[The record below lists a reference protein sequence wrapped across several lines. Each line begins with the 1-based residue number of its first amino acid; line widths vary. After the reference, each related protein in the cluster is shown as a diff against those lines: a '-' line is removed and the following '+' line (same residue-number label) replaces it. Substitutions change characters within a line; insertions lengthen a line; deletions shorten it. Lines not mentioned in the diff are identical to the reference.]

1 MEGTPGHRRGHAGTG
16 EDARGPGV
24 PSPRGDNPP
33 SPTAPGD
40 TGSAVS
46 LASPR
51 DPPGD
56 TEPDGDKVCAVCG
69 DRASGYHF
77 HVMSCEGCKGF
88 FRRSIIKGVRF
99 TCPLA
104 RRCPVTKAKRRQC
117 QACRL
122 QKCLDVGM
130 RKDMIMS
137 EEALRRRRELRGQ
150 RGQPGGQRGQQ
161 GQAGGQQ
168 GLTAEQQELIAL
180 LIAAHQRTFDSSF
193 SQFSSYWPAVRLLVP
208 SPRGSAVAAE
218 MSLSP
223 REEEPPDAPSLLPQ
237 FADLS
242 TFMIQQVIKFAKE
255 IPVFRSLPLE
265 AQISLLKGATL
276 GICQIRFNTVFNPAT
291 KAWECGQRCYT
302 IRDGALG
309 VLRCAQVY
317 LGVPQMFPGVLRC
330 APGVPRCAPVC
341 PGVFR
346 CAPGVLRC
354 AQGAQVCPRCSPDV
368 PHLCPRCAPGVPRH
382 VQLCPRCAPGVRRC
396 APAGFQQI
404 YLEPLLKFHESLRR
418 LRLHEAEYAL
428 LQAMLLF
435 SPDHAGIAQRDVID
449 QFQEKVAVTLQSYIE
464 HQHPRREDR
473 FLYAKLLLLLTELQT
488 LKAENTRQILHIHD
502 LSAMTPLL
510 SEIIS

>member
-1 MEGTPGHRRGHAGTG
+1 MTAPRDTVTRRSRGDGTG
-16 EDARGPGV
+16 
-24 PSPRGDNPP
+24 
-33 SPTAPGD
+33 
-40 TGSAVS
+40 VS
-46 LASPR
+46 LPS
-51 DPPGD
+51 PPGD

-69 DRASGYHF
+69 DRANGYHF

-88 FRRSIIKGVRF
+88 FRRSILKGVRF

-130 RKDMIMS
+130 RRDMIMS

-150 RGQPGGQRGQQ
+150 RGQPGGQRGHE
-161 GQAGGQQ
+161 

-180 LIAAHQRTFDSSF
+180 LIGAHQRTFDSSF
-193 SQFSSYWPAVRLLVP
+193 SQFMHCWPAVRLLVP
-208 SPRGSAVAAE
+208 SAPGGAVAAGLSL
-218 MSLSP
+218 SLSP
-223 REEEPPDAPSLLPQ
+223 REEALPDVLSLLPQ

-276 GICQIRFNTVFNPAT
+276 GICQIRFNTVFNPKT

-302 IRDGALG
+302 IRDGAL
-309 VLRCAQVY
+309 
-317 LGVPQMFPGVLRC
+317 
-330 APGVPRCAPVC
+330 
-341 PGVFR
+341 
-346 CAPGVLRC
+346 
-354 AQGAQVCPRCSPDV
+354 
-368 PHLCPRCAPGVPRH
+368 
-382 VQLCPRCAPGVRRC
+382 
-396 APAGFQQI
+396 AGFQQV

-449 QFQEKVAVTLQSYIE
+449 QFQEKVALTLKSYID
-464 HQHPRREDR
+464 HQHPPEEGR

-488 LKAENTRQILHIHD
+488 LKVENTRQILHIQD

>member
-1 MEGTPGHRRGHAGTG
+1 MEGTHRDRQGHAGTAG
-16 EDARGPGV
+16 DTEGPDD
-24 PSPRGDNPP
+24 PSLRGDNSL

-40 TGSAVS
+40 IGSGTAT
-46 LASPR
+46 R

-69 DRASGYHF
+69 DRANGYHF
-77 HVMSCEGCKGF
+77 HVLSCEGCKGF
-88 FRRSIIKGVRF
+88 FRRSILKGVRF

-104 RRCPVTKAKRRQC
+104 RRCAVTKAKRRQC

-130 RKDMIMS
+130 RRDMIMS

-150 RGQPGGQRGQQ
+150 RGQPGAQRGQPGGQRGHE
-161 GQAGGQQ
+161 

-180 LIAAHQRTFDSSF
+180 LIGAHQRTFDSSF
-193 SQFSSYWPAVRLLVP
+193 SQFMHSWVSGHSPVP
-208 SPRGSAVAAE
+208 KRDP
-218 MSLSP
+218 LSP
-223 REEEPPDAPSLLPQ
+223 MGHPCPCGCPHCPHGGPSHALPDALSLLPQ

-276 GICQIRFNTVFNPAT
+276 GICQIRYNTVFNPRT

-302 IRDGALG
+302 IRDGAL
-309 VLRCAQVY
+309 
-317 LGVPQMFPGVLRC
+317 
-330 APGVPRCAPVC
+330 
-341 PGVFR
+341 
-346 CAPGVLRC
+346 
-354 AQGAQVCPRCSPDV
+354 
-368 PHLCPRCAPGVPRH
+368 
-382 VQLCPRCAPGVRRC
+382 
-396 APAGFQQI
+396 AGFQQV

-435 SPDHAGIAQRDVID
+435 SPDHAGIAQREVID
-449 QFQEKVAVTLQSYIE
+449 QFQEKVALALKSYID
-464 HQHPRREDR
+464 HQHPPEEGR

-488 LKAENTRQILHIHD
+488 LKVENTRQILHIQD